1 MSPTKHALPPHEELI
16 YSPLQRRKISKS
28 ESPKQ
33 TEKGGRTLCYWNQF
47 LALIWNFLTKYGNR
61 NSISHSD
68 NFLQI
73 IKIVETERND
83 FVIFLVNKIFW
94 AYIFRS
100 RLNYTFHWYAHL
112 DFSNLSLIHWFLH
125 QQKAEKNRIRK
136 CILTLSNFLGEDFH
150 ILHRI

>member
-16 YSPLQRRKISKS
+16 YSPLQPRKISKS

-33 TEKGGRTLCYWNQF
+33 TGERREDLVLLKSVSCIDL
-47 LALIWNFLTKYGNR
+47 KYGNR

-112 DFSNLSLIHWFLH
+112 DFSDLSLIHWFLH
-125 QQKAEKNRIRK
+125 QQKTEKNRIRK
-136 CILTLSNFLGEDFH
+136 FILTLSNFLAEDFY